1 MIYYVYEDS
10 EYGINERSNI
20 MDQNID
26 RSKITAEIN
35 TWKPRTA
42 KEVIVESNDQMF
54 IVHFEKFFP
63 LKMEK
68 FDTFYVRKSS
78 FEPHLAVSA
87 KYINY
92 FINRYD
98 MDNELVLA
106 FLKLKWLL
114 DEKKFFTAE
123 NVHQLIDLIYELVF
137 TPTICEKIRQLVDD
151 NYLDD
156 IERDVT
162 KYKSNANQDYLESL
176 EFTNKH
182 NKILLR
188 ISFGMRIICPI
199 MYHYFCINKIKPDTL
214 KDKKDV
220 TIVYDFYYPLF
231 KLFSDGVD
239 MFNKLYVYIKR
250 KVLDSSYH
258 NQKIFNQRDIFG
270 DDIMLVIERFVK
282 TRLIVDNMVKYKFN
296 KTWDPKKQQFS
307 ENIIGL
313 NKVIIKFQI
322 VYFLKETY
330 GKTLTEMTNT
340 KNSEGLSASDKMEM
354 NLTKLDTG
362 IIDLANINVD
372 FCLSRLLKDI
382 DVPITEE
389 EIQYYRDNH
398 YPSDIQVHLV
408 RSAYAEF
415 FASYRDENL
424 LTRRQYNILLLLLKK
439 RLLLENGYGIDEVG
453 EESYLAHILCG
464 NLEGKVNTK
473 HIRNNKLMA
482 ELEEN
487 PTYQYLI
494 TEKYKE
500 LEEHKPGYVKGLIST
515 FLSTQF
521 RYVCYEKPELTGQ
534 IIVAPEKKLCDELLF
549 FLKTI

>member
-1 MIYYVYEDS
+1 M
-10 EYGINERSNI
+10 ER
-20 MDQNID
+20 QVID

-35 TWKPRTA
+35 TWKPKHAR
-42 KEVIVESNDQMF
+42 EVIVESDDQKF
-54 IVHFEKFFP
+54 IVYFEKFFDEK
-63 LKMEK
+63 LKK
-68 FDTFYVRKSS
+68 FDIFYVRKAS
-78 FEPHLAVSA
+78 FEGHLKLSA

-98 MDNELVLA
+98 PENELVMGY
-106 FLKLKWLL
+106 LKLKYALEEQKL
-114 DEKKFFTAE
+114 FDAT
-123 NVHQLIDLIYELVF
+123 NVHALIDLIYDIIF
-137 TPTICEKIRQLVDD
+137 TPTMCDKIRRMVED

-156 IERDVT
+156 IERDVST
-162 KYKSNANQDYLESL
+162 YKTSGSDKDYLESL
-176 EFTNKH
+176 EFTNEH

-199 MYHYFCINKIKPDTL
+199 MYHYFCIFKIKPDQL
-214 KDKKDV
+214 KSKKDV
-220 TIVYDFYYPLF
+220 TVVYDFYYPLF

-250 KVLDSSYH
+250 KVMDSSYH

-270 DDIMLVIERFVK
+270 DDIMLIIERFVK

-296 KTWDPKKQQFS
+296 QTWDPKKGKYQ

-313 NKVIIKFQI
+313 NKTIIKFQI

-354 NLTKLDTG
+354 NLTKLDSG
-362 IIDLANINVD
+362 IIDLANINVSETIAK
-372 FCLSRLLKDI
+372 LRRDI
-382 DVPITEE
+382 SVPLTEE

-398 YPSDIQVHLV
+398 YPSDVQVHLV
-408 RSAYAEF
+408 RCAYAELF
-415 FASYRDENL
+415 SGYRDLHL
-424 LTRRQYNILLLLLKK
+424 LTRREYNELVLLLKK
-439 RLLLENGYGIDEVG
+439 RLLLENGYNPDELG
-453 EESYLAHILCG
+453 RETYLPYILTG
-464 NLEGKVNTK
+464 NLDGKVTSK

-482 ELEEN
+482 KLEEN

-494 TEKYKE
+494 YEKYRE
-500 LEEHKPGYVKGLIST
+500 LEEMKPGYIKEMIST
-515 FLSTQF
+515 FLNTQF
-521 RYVCYEKPELTGQ
+521 RYVVYEDPSLTGQ
-534 IIVAPEKKLCDELLF
+534 LIEVPEEKLCDELLF

>member
-1 MIYYVYEDS
+1 ME
-10 EYGINERSNI
+10 
-20 MDQNID
+20 QQTID
-26 RSKITAEIN
+26 RTKITAEIN
-35 TWKPRTA
+35 TWKPKSK
-42 KEVIVESNDQMF
+42 KEVIVESEDQMF
-54 IVHFEKFFP
+54 KVYFEKFFDE
-63 LKMEK
+63 KMKK
-68 FDTFYVRKSS
+68 FDIFYVRKSS
-78 FEPHLAVSA
+78 FEPHLALSA

-98 MDNELVLA
+98 TENELVMGY
-106 FLKLKWLL
+106 LKLKYAL
-114 DEKKFFTAE
+114 DEAKNLDGTKLFTAE
-123 NVHQLIDLIYELVF
+123 NVHALIDLIYEVIF
-137 TPTICEKIRQLVDD
+137 TDTMCDKIRRMVEG

-162 KYKSNANQDYLESL
+162 KYKSNSNQDYLESL
-176 EFTNKH
+176 EFTNEH

-188 ISFGMRIICPI
+188 ISFGMRIICPV
-199 MYHYFCINKIKPDTL
+199 MYHYFCINKIKPDQL
-214 KDKKDV
+214 KSKKDV
-220 TIVYDFYYPLF
+220 TVVYDFYYPLF
-231 KLFSDGVD
+231 GLFSDGVD

-270 DDIMLVIERFVK
+270 DDIMLIIERFVK

-296 KTWDPKKQQFS
+296 QTWDPKKNKYN

-313 NKVIIKFQI
+313 NKTIIKFQI

-340 KNSEGLSASDKMEM
+340 KNSDGLSASDKMEM

-362 IIDLANINVD
+362 IIDMANINIG
-372 FCLSRLLKDI
+372 FCLDRLHKDI
-382 DVPITEE
+382 DVPVSEE

-408 RSAYAEF
+408 RSAFADF

-424 LTRRQYNILLLLLKK
+424 LTRREYNELMLLLKK
-439 RLLLENGYGIDEVG
+439 RLLLENGYGVESVG
-453 EESYLAHILCG
+453 EQSYLPHIICG
-464 NLEGKVNTK
+464 NLDGKVSTK

-487 PTYQYLI
+487 PTYQYLVNV
-494 TEKYKE
+494 KYRE
-500 LEEHKPGYVKGLIST
+500 LEELKPGYVKDLISS
-515 FLSTQF
+515 FLNTQF
-521 RYVCYEKPELTGQ
+521 TYVCYEDQSLTGKP
-534 IIVAPEKKLCDELLF
+534 IEAPEKKLCDELLF
-549 FLKTI
+549 FLKTVQNDNRE

>member
-1 MIYYVYEDS
+1 ME
-10 EYGINERSNI
+10 
-20 MDQNID
+20 QQTID
-26 RSKITAEIN
+26 RTKITAEIN
-35 TWKPRTA
+35 TWKPKSK
-42 KEVIVESNDQMF
+42 KEVIVESEDQMF
-54 IVHFEKFFP
+54 KVYFEKFFDE
-63 LKMEK
+63 KMKK
-68 FDTFYVRKSS
+68 FDIFYVRKSS
-78 FEPHLAVSA
+78 FEPHLALSA

-98 MDNELVLA
+98 TENELVMGY
-106 FLKLKWLL
+106 LKLKYAL
-114 DEKKFFTAE
+114 DEAKNLDGTKLFTAE
-123 NVHQLIDLIYELVF
+123 NVHALIDLIYEVIF
-137 TPTICEKIRQLVDD
+137 TDTMCDKIRRMVED

-162 KYKSNANQDYLESL
+162 KYKSNSNQDYLESL
-176 EFTNKH
+176 EFTNEH

-188 ISFGMRIICPI
+188 ISFGMRIICPV
-199 MYHYFCINKIKPDTL
+199 MYHYFCINKIKPDQL
-214 KDKKDV
+214 KSKKDV
-220 TIVYDFYYPLF
+220 TVVYDFYYPLF
-231 KLFSDGVD
+231 GLFSDGVD

-270 DDIMLVIERFVK
+270 DDIMLIIERFVK

-296 KTWDPKKQQFS
+296 QTWDPKKNKYN

-313 NKVIIKFQI
+313 NKTIIKFQI

-340 KNSEGLSASDKMEM
+340 KNSDGLSASDKMEM

-362 IIDLANINVD
+362 IIDMANINIG
-372 FCLSRLLKDI
+372 FCLDRLHKDI
-382 DVPITEE
+382 DVPVSEE

-408 RSAYAEF
+408 RSAFADF

-424 LTRRQYNILLLLLKK
+424 LTRREYNELMLLLKK
-439 RLLLENGYGIDEVG
+439 RLLLENGYGVESVG
-453 EESYLAHILCG
+453 EQSYLPHIICG
-464 NLEGKVNTK
+464 NLDGKVSTK

-487 PTYQYLI
+487 PTYQYLVNV
-494 TEKYKE
+494 KYRE
-500 LEEHKPGYVKGLIST
+500 LEELKPGYVKDLISS
-515 FLSTQF
+515 FLNTQF
-521 RYVCYEKPELTGQ
+521 TYVCYEDQSLTGKP
-534 IIVAPEKKLCDELLF
+534 IEAPEKKLCDELLF
-549 FLKTI
+549 FLKTV

>member
-1 MIYYVYEDS
+1 ME
-10 EYGINERSNI
+10 
-20 MDQNID
+20 QKID

-35 TWKPRTA
+35 TWKPKNS
-42 KEVIVESNDQMF
+42 KEVIVEAEDQMF
-54 IVHFEKFFP
+54 KVYFEKFFDE
-63 LKMEK
+63 KMK
-68 FDTFYVRKSS
+68 KLDIFYVRKSS
-78 FEPHLAVSA
+78 FEPHLALSA

-98 MDNELVLA
+98 PENELVMGY
-106 FLKLKWLL
+106 LKLKHAL
-114 DEKKFFTAE
+114 DEAKNPDGTKLYTAE
-123 NVHQLIDLIYELVF
+123 SVHALIDLIYEIIF
-137 TPTICEKIRQLVDD
+137 TDTMCQKIRDMVED

-162 KYKSNANQDYLESL
+162 KYKTNANQDYLESL
-176 EFTNKH
+176 EFTNEH

-188 ISFGMRIICPI
+188 ISFGMRIICPV

-220 TIVYDFYYPLF
+220 TVVYDFYYPLF
-231 KLFSDGVD
+231 GLFSDGVD

-270 DDIMLVIERFVK
+270 DDLMLIVERFVK

-296 KTWDPKKQQFS
+296 QTWDPVKNKYR

-313 NKVIIKFQI
+313 NKTIIKFQI

-362 IIDLANINVD
+362 IIDMANINIK
-372 FCLSRLLKDI
+372 FCLDRLHKDI

-389 EIQYYRDNH
+389 EIKYYRDNH
-398 YPSDIQVHLV
+398 YPSDVQVHLV
-408 RSAYAEF
+408 RSAFADY

-424 LTRRQYNILLLLLKK
+424 LTRREYNELMLLLKK
-439 RLLLENGYGIDEVG
+439 RLLIENGYSEGSVG
-453 EESYLAHILCG
+453 EQAYLPHILCG
-464 NLEGKVNTK
+464 NLQGKVSTK
-473 HIRNNKLMA
+473 HIRNNKLMS

-487 PTYQYLI
+487 PTYQYLVNI
-494 TEKYKE
+494 KYKE
-500 LEEHKPGYVKGLIST
+500 LEELKPGYVKDLIST
-515 FLSTQF
+515 FLNTQF
-521 RYVCYEKPELTGQ
+521 TYVCYEDQSLTGKL
-534 IIVAPEKKLCDELLF
+534 IEAPEKKLCDELLF

>member
-1 MIYYVYEDS
+1 MEQQS
-10 EYGINERSNI
+10 
-20 MDQNID
+20 ID
-26 RSKITAEIN
+26 RTKITAEIN
-35 TWKPRTA
+35 TWKPKSK
-42 KEVIVESNDQMF
+42 KEVIVESEDQMF
-54 IVHFEKFFP
+54 KVYFEKFFDE
-63 LKMEK
+63 KMKK
-68 FDTFYVRKSS
+68 FDVFYVRKSS
-78 FEPHLAVSA
+78 FEPHLALSA

-98 MDNELVLA
+98 TENELVMGY
-106 FLKLKWLL
+106 LKLKYAL
-114 DEKKFFTAE
+114 DEAKNLDGTKLFTAE
-123 NVHQLIDLIYELVF
+123 NVHALIDLIYEVIF
-137 TPTICEKIRQLVDD
+137 TDTMCDKIRRMVED

-162 KYKSNANQDYLESL
+162 KYKSNSNQDYLESL
-176 EFTNKH
+176 EFTNEH

-199 MYHYFCINKIKPDTL
+199 MYHYFCINKIKPDQL
-214 KDKKDV
+214 KNKKDV
-220 TIVYDFYYPLF
+220 TVVYDFYYPLF
-231 KLFSDGVD
+231 GLFSDGVD

-270 DDIMLVIERFVK
+270 DDIMLIIERFVK

-296 KTWDPKKQQFS
+296 QTWDPKKNKYN

-313 NKVIIKFQI
+313 NKTIIKFQI

-340 KNSEGLSASDKMEM
+340 KNSDGLSASDKMEM

-362 IIDLANINVD
+362 IIDMANINIG
-372 FCLSRLLKDI
+372 FCLDRLHKDI
-382 DVPITEE
+382 DVPVSEE

-408 RSAYAEF
+408 RSAFADF

-424 LTRRQYNILLLLLKK
+424 LTRREYNELMLLLKK
-439 RLLLENGYGIDEVG
+439 RLLLENGYGIDSVG
-453 EESYLAHILCG
+453 EQSYLPHIICG
-464 NLEGKVNTK
+464 NLDGKVSTK
-473 HIRNNKLMA
+473 HIRNNKLMG

-487 PTYQYLI
+487 PTYQYLVNI
-494 TEKYKE
+494 KYKE
-500 LEEHKPGYVKGLIST
+500 LEELKPGYVKDLISS
-515 FLSTQF
+515 FLNTQF
-521 RYVCYEKPELTGQ
+521 TYVCYEDQSLTGKP
-534 IIVAPEKKLCDELLF
+534 IDAPEKKLCDELLF
-549 FLKTI
+549 FLKTVQNDNRE

>member
-1 MIYYVYEDS
+1 ME
-10 EYGINERSNI
+10 
-20 MDQNID
+20 QQAID
-26 RSKITAEIN
+26 RTKITAEIN
-35 TWKPRTA
+35 TWKPKSK
-42 KEVIVESNDQMF
+42 KEVIVESEDQMF
-54 IVHFEKFFP
+54 KVYFEKFFDE
-63 LKMEK
+63 KMKK
-68 FDTFYVRKSS
+68 FDIFYVRKSS
-78 FEPHLAVSA
+78 FEPHLALSA

-98 MDNELVLA
+98 TENELVMGY
-106 FLKLKWLL
+106 LKLKYAL
-114 DEKKFFTAE
+114 DEAKNPDGTKLFTAE
-123 NVHQLIDLIYELVF
+123 NVHALIDLIYEIIF
-137 TPTICEKIRQLVDD
+137 TDTMCDKIRRMVED

-162 KYKSNANQDYLESL
+162 KYKSNSNQDYLESL
-176 EFTNKH
+176 EFTNEH

-188 ISFGMRIICPI
+188 ISFGMRIICPV
-199 MYHYFCINKIKPDTL
+199 MYHYFCINKIKPDQL
-214 KDKKDV
+214 KNKKDV
-220 TIVYDFYYPLF
+220 TVVYDFYYPLF
-231 KLFSDGVD
+231 GLFSDGVD

-270 DDIMLVIERFVK
+270 DDIMLIIERFVK

-296 KTWDPKKQQFS
+296 QTWDPKKNKYN

-313 NKVIIKFQI
+313 NKTIIKFQI

-340 KNSEGLSASDKMEM
+340 KNSDGLSASDKMEM

-362 IIDLANINVD
+362 IIDMANINIG
-372 FCLSRLLKDI
+372 FCLDRLHKDI
-382 DVPITEE
+382 DVPVSEE

-408 RSAYAEF
+408 RSAFADF

-424 LTRRQYNILLLLLKK
+424 LTRREYNELMLLLKK
-439 RLLLENGYGIDEVG
+439 RLLLENGYGVDSVG
-453 EESYLAHILCG
+453 EQSYLPHIICG
-464 NLEGKVNTK
+464 NLDGKVSTK

-487 PTYQYLI
+487 PTYQYLVNI
-494 TEKYKE
+494 KYRE
-500 LEEHKPGYVKGLIST
+500 LEELKPGYVKDLISS
-515 FLSTQF
+515 FLNTQF
-521 RYVCYEKPELTGQ
+521 TYVCYEDQSLTGKP
-534 IIVAPEKKLCDELLF
+534 IEAPEKKLCDELLF
-549 FLKTI
+549 FLKTV

>member
-1 MIYYVYEDS
+1 ME
-10 EYGINERSNI
+10 
-20 MDQNID
+20 QQTID
-26 RSKITAEIN
+26 RMKITAEIN
-35 TWKPRTA
+35 TWEPKSR
-42 KEVIVESNDQMF
+42 KEVIVESEDQMF
-54 IVHFEKFFP
+54 KVYFEKFFDE
-63 LKMEK
+63 KMK
-68 FDTFYVRKSS
+68 KLDIFYVRKSS

-98 MDNELVLA
+98 PENELVMGY
-106 FLKLKWLL
+106 LKLKHAL
-114 DEKKFFTAE
+114 DEAKGPDGKNLYTAE
-123 NVHQLIDLIYELVF
+123 SVHALIDLIYEIIF
-137 TPTICEKIRQLVDD
+137 TDTLCDKIRQMVED

-156 IERDVT
+156 IERDVVT
-162 KYKSNANQDYLESL
+162 YKSNSNQDYLESL
-176 EFTNKH
+176 EFNNKH

-199 MYHYFCINKIKPDTL
+199 MYHYFCINKIKPDQL
-214 KDKKDV
+214 KNKKDV

-231 KLFSDGVD
+231 GLFSDGVD

-250 KVLDSSYH
+250 KVFDSSYH

-270 DDIMLVIERFVK
+270 DDIMLIIERFVK

-296 KTWDPKKQQFS
+296 QTWDPKKNKYN

-322 VYFLKETY
+322 IYFLKETY

-362 IIDLANINVD
+362 IIDMANINIG
-372 FCLSRLLKDI
+372 FCLERLHKDI
-382 DVPITEE
+382 DVPISEE

-398 YPSDIQVHLV
+398 YPSDVQVHLV
-408 RSAYAEF
+408 RSAFADF

-424 LTRRQYNILLLLLKK
+424 LNRREYNELMLLLKK
-439 RLLLENGYGIDEVG
+439 RLLLENGYGADSVG
-453 EESYLAHILCG
+453 TLTYLPHIICG
-464 NLEGKVNTK
+464 NLDGKVSTK
-473 HIRNNKLMA
+473 HIRNNKLMS

-487 PTYQYLI
+487 PTYQYLVNI
-494 TEKYKE
+494 KYKE
-500 LEEHKPGYVKGLIST
+500 LEELKPGYVKDQISV
-515 FLSTQF
+515 FLNTQF
-521 RYVCYEKPELTGQ
+521 TYVCYEDQSLTGKP
-534 IIVAPEKKLCDELLF
+534 INAPEKKLCDELLF

>member
-1 MIYYVYEDS
+1 MEQQS
-10 EYGINERSNI
+10 
-20 MDQNID
+20 ID
-26 RSKITAEIN
+26 RTKITAEIN
-35 TWKPRTA
+35 TWKPKSK
-42 KEVIVESNDQMF
+42 KEVIVESEDQMF
-54 IVHFEKFFP
+54 KVYFEKFFDE
-63 LKMEK
+63 KMKK
-68 FDTFYVRKSS
+68 FDVFYVRKSS
-78 FEPHLAVSA
+78 FEPHLALSA

-98 MDNELVLA
+98 TENELVMGY
-106 FLKLKWLL
+106 LKLKYAL
-114 DEKKFFTAE
+114 DEAKNLDGTKLFTAE
-123 NVHQLIDLIYELVF
+123 NVHALIDLIYEVIF
-137 TPTICEKIRQLVDD
+137 TDTMCDKIRRMVED

-162 KYKSNANQDYLESL
+162 KYKSNSNQDYLESL
-176 EFTNKH
+176 EFTNEH

-199 MYHYFCINKIKPDTL
+199 MYHYFCINKIKPDQL
-214 KDKKDV
+214 KNKKDV
-220 TIVYDFYYPLF
+220 TVVYDFYYPLF
-231 KLFSDGVD
+231 GLFSDGVD

-270 DDIMLVIERFVK
+270 DDIMLIIERFVK

-296 KTWDPKKQQFS
+296 QTWDPKKNKYN

-313 NKVIIKFQI
+313 NKTIIKFQI

-340 KNSEGLSASDKMEM
+340 KNSDGLSASDKMEM

-362 IIDLANINVD
+362 IIDMANINIG
-372 FCLSRLLKDI
+372 FCLDRLHKDI
-382 DVPITEE
+382 DVPVSEE

-408 RSAYAEF
+408 RSAFADF

-424 LTRRQYNILLLLLKK
+424 LTRREYNELMLLLKK
-439 RLLLENGYGIDEVG
+439 RLLLENGYGIDSVG
-453 EESYLAHILCG
+453 EQSYLPHIICG
-464 NLEGKVNTK
+464 NLDGKVSTK

-487 PTYQYLI
+487 PTYQYLVNI
-494 TEKYKE
+494 KYKE
-500 LEEHKPGYVKGLIST
+500 LEELKPGYVKDLISS
-515 FLSTQF
+515 FLNTQF
-521 RYVCYEKPELTGQ
+521 TYVCYEDQSLTGKP
-534 IIVAPEKKLCDELLF
+534 IEAPEKKLCDELLF
-549 FLKTI
+549 FLKTV

>member
-1 MIYYVYEDS
+1 ME
-10 EYGINERSNI
+10 
-20 MDQNID
+20 QQTID
-26 RSKITAEIN
+26 RTKITAEIN
-35 TWKPRTA
+35 TWKPKSK
-42 KEVIVESNDQMF
+42 KEVIVESEDQMF
-54 IVHFEKFFP
+54 KVYFEKFFDE
-63 LKMEK
+63 KMK
-68 FDTFYVRKSS
+68 KLDIFYVRKSS
-78 FEPHLAVSA
+78 FEPHLALSA

-98 MDNELVLA
+98 PENELVMGY
-106 FLKLKWLL
+106 LKLKHAL
-114 DEKKFFTAE
+114 DEAKNPDGTRLYTAE
-123 NVHQLIDLIYELVF
+123 SVHALIDLIYEIIF
-137 TPTICEKIRQLVDD
+137 TDTMCDKIRRMVED

-162 KYKSNANQDYLESL
+162 KYKSSNSQDYLESL
-176 EFTNKH
+176 EFTNEH

-188 ISFGMRIICPI
+188 ISFGMRIICPV
-199 MYHYFCINKIKPDTL
+199 MYHYFCINKIKPDQL
-214 KDKKDV
+214 KNKKDV
-220 TIVYDFYYPLF
+220 TVVYDFYYPLF
-231 KLFSDGVD
+231 GLFSDGVD

-258 NQKIFNQRDIFG
+258 NSKIFNQRDIFG
-270 DDIMLVIERFVK
+270 DDIMLIVERFVK

-296 KTWDPKKQQFS
+296 QTWDPKKNKYN

-313 NKVIIKFQI
+313 NKTIIKFQI

-362 IIDLANINVD
+362 IIDMANINIG
-372 FCLSRLLKDI
+372 FCLDRLHRDI
-382 DVPITEE
+382 DVPISEE

-398 YPSDIQVHLV
+398 YPSDVQVHLV
-408 RSAYAEF
+408 RSAFADF

-424 LTRRQYNILLLLLKK
+424 LTRREYNELMLLLKK
-439 RLLLENGYGIDEVG
+439 RLLLENGYGIGAVG
-453 EESYLAHILCG
+453 EQSYLPHIICG
-464 NLEGKVNTK
+464 NLNGKVSTK

-494 TEKYKE
+494 NVKYKE
-500 LEEHKPGYVKGLIST
+500 LEELKPGYVKDLIST
-515 FLSTQF
+515 FLNTQF
-521 RYVCYEKPELTGQ
+521 TYVCYEDQSLTGKP
-534 IIVAPEKKLCDELLF
+534 IEAPEKKLCDELLF
-549 FLKTI
+549 FLKTV

>member
-1 MIYYVYEDS
+1 ME
-10 EYGINERSNI
+10 
-20 MDQNID
+20 QQTID

-35 TWKPRTA
+35 TWKPKKS
-42 KEVIVESNDQMF
+42 KEVIVESEDQMF
-54 IVHFEKFFP
+54 KVYFEKFFDQ
-63 LKMEK
+63 KMKK
-68 FDTFYVRKSS
+68 FDIFYVRKSS
-78 FEPHLAVSA
+78 FEPHLALSA

-92 FINRYD
+92 FINKYD
-98 MDNELVLA
+98 PENELVMGY
-106 FLKLKWLL
+106 LKLKYAL
-114 DEKKFFTAE
+114 DEVKLYDGS
-123 NVHQLIDLIYELVF
+123 NVHALIDLIYEIIF
-137 TPTICEKIRQLVDD
+137 TDTMCQKIRNMVED

-156 IERDVT
+156 IERDTT
-162 KYKSNANQDYLESL
+162 KYKSTSNQDYLESL
-176 EFTNKH
+176 EFTNEH

-188 ISFGMRIICPI
+188 ISFGMRIICPV
-199 MYHYFCINKIKPDTL
+199 MYHYFCINKIKPDQL

-220 TIVYDFYYPLF
+220 TVVYDFYYPLF
-231 KLFSDGVD
+231 GLFSDGVD

-258 NQKIFNQRDIFG
+258 NQKIFGQRDIFG
-270 DDIMLVIERFVK
+270 DDIMLIIERFVK

-296 KTWDPKKQQFS
+296 KTWDPKKGKYA

-313 NKVIIKFQI
+313 NKTIIKFQL

-362 IIDLANINVD
+362 IIDLANINVGI
-372 FCLSRLLKDI
+372 CLDRLKRDI
-382 DVPITEE
+382 NVPITEE

-408 RSAYAEF
+408 RSAYADF

-424 LTRRQYNILLLLLKK
+424 LTRYQYNVLLILLKK
-439 RLLLENGYGIDEVG
+439 RLLLENGYQTSDVG
-453 EESYLAHILCG
+453 EESYLAHIICG

-487 PTYQYLI
+487 PNYQYLVNV
-494 TEKYKE
+494 KYKE
-500 LEEHKPGYVKGLIST
+500 LEEHKPGYIKGLIST
-515 FLSTQF
+515 FLNTQF
-521 RYVCYEKPELTGQ
+521 RYVCYEDQSLTGK
-534 IIVAPEKKLCDELLF
+534 IIEAPEKKLCDELLF